1 MGPKKKKTPMGWG
14 RRQPHPGVLRDL
26 TCDCSFE
33 DSSVQAFGL
42 CAGVGA
48 KKKKNSVQMGP
59 NNKKDVHVMAPQPT
73 TTRGFTRLDLC
84 KKLYHTFY

>member
-1 MGPKKKKTPMGWG
+1 MWW
-14 RRQPHPGVLRDL
+14 RRSQPHPGVLRDL

-33 DSSVQAFGL
+33 DSTLQAFGP

-59 NNKKDVHVMAPQPT
+59 NKKKDVHVMAQQPT